1 MDKILP
7 HVAEIVSPKVV
18 EGSRVAWCGG
28 NNKAFFR
35 PFCQMADDDMFPM
48 PSNLP
53 LTGTEHVQDEIS
65 DVLVARN
72 VRHFAAPWL
81 RCLQYTFYL
90 RNLYSCELY
99 VRNMGLN
106 KKSCTISSQKWL
118 SFELVK
124 EQTMNDAQMLEK
136 LRVAFESLSKEK
148 NAIVVSLEEIVHKA
162 GFAKNSKQRC
172 EDLLKKSGEFKLDFK
187 KEDVMVCRKNFKP
200 MEISMNQKNAGTKNT
215 LSLHDRIKT
224 LRDALSQGLYEKDEV
239 VRLALLTAIAGESIF
254 LLGEP
259 GCAKSM
265 IARRIVQA
273 FKAGGKDDVKYFET
287 LLNEYTTPD
296 EVFGNVSLKALNGEL
311 PDSKGKEEYRRLT
324 ENMLP
329 EADIAFLDEIWKAGS
344 AILNTLLTIVNE
356 RKFHNGSKV
365 VDVPLKALFAASNE
379 LPAKNQGL
387 EALYDRLVL
396 RLMVSFIK
404 DEDNFFEMV
413 EAPSSSK
420 FELLDDVK
428 KLQITNAE
436 LREWKEKIDK
446 VTLSEGAKSVIS
458 AIRKE
463 LASRNAAMN
472 EADKIAGEMFEVGDR
487 RWKKIVHILKTSA
500 FLNDRTEVD
509 LMDCQLIEYCIWSTE
524 KQQKQVR
531 DIVEKCIKQNGVD
544 CDTAIDEINE
554 QIENFKKKIDE
565 QWYVNVTDPATEKIV
580 TVDRQKCYECTRD
593 GYNDTWYVTV
603 STGKHSLYNG
613 NYHDVYNSKKSF
625 VRQYSFSKEN
635 DKITCYDDYTV
646 KKNPATTHSEFK
658 KLSDIAHEMYQ
669 KDFDKEYYAPVV
681 ERIQA
686 EIKALKDK
694 KSAHEIPFKANLF
707 ANQEYNV
714 SITSKL
720 DGAIRQIEDAK
731 VQLDKQRNCYYKS
744 ELSAKLSV
752 GDVILKSGM
761 IYSAEEVESLTDD
774 QKKNVIAVVCIA
786 GEKTYAMGVEQY
798 MGTWDTIGSAC
809 SLYIKNKEIPSE
821 YASNW
826 FVPDQD
832 LLSKI
837 CENRKTINGSLNA
850 IDNNIFALCETAYWS
865 SSAKDEAAAFYQMF
879 DESCK
884 KDDTTKSHKFVIC
897 VIREWTKD

>member
-1 MDKILP
+1 MKD
-7 HVAEIVSPKVV
+7 
-18 EGSRVAWCGG
+18 
-28 NNKAFFR
+28 
-35 PFCQMADDDMFPM
+35 
-48 PSNLP
+48 
-53 LTGTEHVQDEIS
+53 TE
-65 DVLVARN
+65 
-72 VRHFAAPWL
+72 
-81 RCLQYTFYL
+81 
-90 RNLYSCELY
+90 
-99 VRNMGLN
+99 
-106 KKSCTISSQKWL
+106 
-118 SFELVK
+118 
-124 EQTMNDAQMLEK
+124 MLEK
-136 LRVAFESLSKEK
+136 LKVTFELLSKEK
-148 NAIVVSLEEIVHKA
+148 NAIVVPLEDILHKA
-162 GFAKNSKQRC
+162 GFAKKSKQVC
-172 EDLLKKSGEFKLDFK
+172 VELLKKSGDFKLDFK
-187 KEDVMVCRKNFKP
+187 KEDVMVCMKNFKP
-200 MEISMNQKNAGTKNT
+200 MEIPMNQKNAETKNT

-224 LRDALSQGLYEKDEV
+224 LRDALSKGLYEKDEV

-273 FKAGGKDDVKYFET
+273 FKAEGDYAIKYFET

-311 PDSKGKEEYRRLT
+311 DECKGKEEYRRLT

-365 VDVPLKALFAASNE
+365 VDVPLKTLFAASNE

-404 DEDNFFEMV
+404 DEENFFEMV

-420 FELLDDVK
+420 FELSDDVK

-436 LREWKEKIDK
+436 LLEWKEKIDE

-463 LASRNAAMN
+463 LASRNEAMD
-472 EADKIAGEMFEVGDR
+472 EADKRAGETFEVGDR

-544 CDTAIDEINE
+544 CDSALDEINE

-565 QWYVNVTDPATEKIV
+565 KWYEKVTDPATDKIV
-580 TVDRQKCYECTRD
+580 IVDGQQCYECTRD
-593 GYNDTWYVTV
+593 GYNETWYVTV
-603 STGKHSLYNG
+603 DSVDTWNGYHNIYDSQKKLYRQSRFLL
-613 NYHDVYNSKKSF
+613 DKK
-625 VRQYSFSKEN
+625 
-635 DKITCYDDYTV
+635 KISCYYDFTV
-646 KKNPATTHSEFK
+646 KKNSAKTHLEFK

-669 KDFDKEYYAPVV
+669 KEFDKEYYAPIV

-694 KSAHEIPFKANLF
+694 KSADEVPFKANLF

-720 DGAIRQIEDAK
+720 DGAIRQIEDTK
-731 VQLDKQRNCYYKS
+731 VQLDKQRVRYYKS
-744 ELSAKLSV
+744 ELSAKLAV
-752 GDVILKSGM
+752 GDVILKNGM
-761 IYSAEEVESLTDD
+761 IYSAEEVGSLTDD
-774 QKKNVIAVVCIA
+774 QKKNVVAVVCVA

-798 MGTWDTIGSAC
+798 VGTWYAIENAC
-809 SLYIKNKEIPSE
+809 SQYVKNKEIPNE

-826 FVPDQD
+826 SVPDQN
-832 LLSKI
+832 LLSRI
-837 CENRKTINGSLNA
+837 CENRKIINKSLSA
-850 IDNNIFALCETAYWS
+850 IGDVSVLSETAYWS
-865 SSAKDEAAAFYQMF
+865 SSAKDDTAAFYQKL
-879 DESCK
+879 DESSE
-884 KDDTTKSHKFVIC
+884 KDDTTKTHKFSII

>member
-1 MDKILP
+1 MKD
-7 HVAEIVSPKVV
+7 
-18 EGSRVAWCGG
+18 
-28 NNKAFFR
+28 
-35 PFCQMADDDMFPM
+35 
-48 PSNLP
+48 
-53 LTGTEHVQDEIS
+53 TE
-65 DVLVARN
+65 
-72 VRHFAAPWL
+72 
-81 RCLQYTFYL
+81 
-90 RNLYSCELY
+90 
-99 VRNMGLN
+99 
-106 KKSCTISSQKWL
+106 
-118 SFELVK
+118 
-124 EQTMNDAQMLEK
+124 MLEK
-136 LRVAFESLSKEK
+136 LKAAFELLSKEK

-162 GFAKNSKQRC
+162 GFTQNSKQRC
-172 EDLLKKSGEFKLDFK
+172 VELLKKSGEFKLDFK
-187 KEDVMVCRKNFKP
+187 KEDVMVCMKNFKP
-200 MEISMNQKNAGTKNT
+200 MEIPMNQKNAETKNT
-215 LSLHDRIKT
+215 LSLHDRIRT

-273 FKAGGKDDVKYFET
+273 FKAEGDNAIKYFET

-311 PDSKGKEEYRRLT
+311 PDCKGKEEYRRLT

-365 VDVPLKALFAASNE
+365 VDVPLKTLFAASNE

-420 FELLDDVK
+420 FELSDDVK

-436 LREWKEKIDK
+436 LLVWKEKIDE

-463 LASRNAAMN
+463 LVSRNATMN
-472 EADKIAGEMFEVGDR
+472 EADKLAGETFEVGDR

-524 KQQKQVR
+524 KQQKQAR

-565 QWYVNVTDPATEKIV
+565 KWYEKVTDPATYKIV
-580 TVDRQKCYECTRD
+580 TVDGQQCYECTLS
-593 GYNDTWYVTV
+593 GNKETWYVTV
-603 STGKHSLYNG
+603 STGKHKQYNSY
-613 NYHDVYNSKKSF
+613 YHDVYNSQKNYQTSSSF
-625 VRQYSFSKEN
+625 RIK
-635 DKITCYDDYTV
+635 DDLISCWCDFIV
-646 KKNPATTHSEFK
+646 KKNPATAHSEFK

-669 KDFDKEYYAPVV
+669 KEFDKEYYAPIV
-681 ERIQA
+681 ERIQS

-694 KSAHEIPFKANLF
+694 KSAGEVPFKANLF

-714 SITSKL
+714 SVMSKL
-720 DGAIRQIEDAK
+720 DDALRQIEDAK
-731 VQLDKQRNCYYKS
+731 VQLDKQRVRYYKS
-744 ELSAKLSV
+744 ELSAKLAV
-752 GDVILKSGM
+752 GDVILKNGM
-761 IYSAEEVESLTDD
+761 IYSAEEVGSLTDD
-774 QKKNVIAVVCIA
+774 QKKNVVAVVCIA
-786 GEKTYAMGVEQY
+786 GEKTYAMGVVQY
-798 MGTWDTIGSAC
+798 EDTWDNIAELKLASEYGEENDLPNEYKSDWMVPDKK
-809 SLYIKNKEIPSE
+809 LLNDIWKNKGRINESLMALSNEIC
-821 YASNW
+821 
-826 FVPDQD
+826 VLD
-832 LLSKI
+832 KV
-837 CENRKTINGSLNA
+837 
-850 IDNNIFALCETAYWS
+850 AYWS
-865 SSAKDEAAAFYQMF
+865 STEYKGSAAVYQLFDDEGKT
-879 DESCK
+879 DH
-884 KDDTTKSHKFVIC
+884 TTKDHVFSII
-897 VIREWTKD
+897 VIREWTKG

>member
-1 MDKILP
+1 MSDKEILKKLED
-7 HVAEIVSPKVV
+7 AFLACSQELNSIVVRLASIVQRARLEK
-18 EGSRVAWCGG
+18 G
-28 NNKAFFR
+28 NLKEYER
-35 PFCQMADDDMFPM
+35 ILKE
-48 PSNLP
+48 SNL
-53 LTGTEHVQDEIS
+53 
-65 DVLVARN
+65 
-72 VRHFAAPWL
+72 
-81 RCLQYTFYL
+81 
-90 RNLYSCELY
+90 
-99 VRNMGLN
+99 
-106 KKSCTISSQKWL
+106 
-118 SFELVK
+118 
-124 EQTMNDAQMLEK
+124 
-136 LRVAFESLSKEK
+136 
-148 NAIVVSLEEIVHKA
+148 
-162 GFAKNSKQRC
+162 
-172 EDLLKKSGEFKLDFK
+172 FKLDYKNEGIF
-187 KEDVMVCRKNFKP
+187 VNRKNFKI
-200 MEISMNQKNAGTKNT
+200 MEKTATMTDAQNVQKTDNK
-215 LSLHDRIKT
+215 LHDRIKT
-224 LRDALSQGLYEKDEV
+224 LRDALSKGLYEKDEV

-273 FKAGGKDDVKYFET
+273 FKAEGDNAIKYFET

-311 PDSKGKEEYRRLT
+311 PDCKGKEEFRRLT

-365 VDVPLKALFAASNE
+365 VEVPLKTLFAASNE
-379 LPAKNQGL
+379 LPDKDQGL

-420 FELLDDVK
+420 FELSDDVK

-436 LREWKEKIDK
+436 LLEWKEKIDE

-463 LASRNAAMN
+463 LVLRNATMD
-472 EADKIAGEMFEVGDR
+472 EADKRAGETFEVGDR

-544 CDTAIDEINE
+544 CDSALDEINE

-565 QWYVNVTDPATEKIV
+565 KWYEKVTDPATDKIV
-580 TVDRQKCYECTRD
+580 TIDGQKCYECIRK
-593 GYNDTWYVTV
+593 GSNETWYVTV
-603 STGKHSLYNG
+603 SNGKHYPYG
-613 NYHDVYNSKKSF
+613 DYHDVYDSRKNYYTNS
-625 VRQYSFSKEN
+625 SFSKNN
-635 DKITCYDDYTV
+635 DSITCYDNYTV

-669 KDFDKEYYAPVV
+669 KEFDKEYYAPIV

-694 KSAHEIPFKANLF
+694 KSADEVPFKANLF

-731 VQLDKQRNCYYKS
+731 VQLDKQRNRYYKS
-744 ELSAKLSV
+744 ELSAKLAV

-774 QKKNVIAVVCIA
+774 QKKNVIAVVCA
-786 GEKTYAMGVEQY
+786 VDKKTYAMGVEQY
-798 MGTWDTIGSAC
+798 VGTWYAIENAC
-809 SLYIKNKEIPSE
+809 SQYVKNKEIPNE

-826 FVPDQD
+826 SVPDQN
-832 LLSKI
+832 LLSRI
-837 CENRKTINGSLNA
+837 CENRKIINKSLSA
-850 IDNNIFALCETAYWS
+850 IGDVSVLSETAYWS
-865 SSAKDEAAAFYQMF
+865 SSAKDDTAAFYQKL
-879 DESCK
+879 DESSE
-884 KDDTTKSHKFVIC
+884 KDDTTKTHKFVIS
-897 VIREWTKD
+897 VVREWTKD